1 MGMYICTVVDH
12 KTSFFFILLQYLLD
26 LLDFRLAL
34 MGVHVDDYW
43 LDNYMNSV
51 LNKFLSLSQNFIKI
65 PTFLTVD
72 LERRSMDMQAQ
83 YFFFLEYS

>member
-34 MGVHVDDYW
+34 MGVHVDDY
-43 LDNYMNSV
+43 
-51 LNKFLSLSQNFIKI
+51 
-65 PTFLTVD
+65 
-72 LERRSMDMQAQ
+72 
-83 YFFFLEYS
+83 